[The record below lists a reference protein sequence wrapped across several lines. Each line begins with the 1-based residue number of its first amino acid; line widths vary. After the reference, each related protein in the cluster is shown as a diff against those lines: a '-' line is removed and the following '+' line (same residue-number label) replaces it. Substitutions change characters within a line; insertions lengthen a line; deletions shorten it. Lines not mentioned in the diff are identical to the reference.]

1 MADNVAFKYAVLA
14 SVSVLQ
20 PFYIDGVAR
29 KSDVG
34 PELDFEIYPTA
45 ECVDTMR
52 RLDLLFRRSDRQG
65 GVTVLARVLG
75 KTAGGDDLLR
85 FLPAST
91 DKLTFWMRLRN
102 PNVLNFDELPTALD
116 AASLYYFTNQQ
127 TDAAAPRGDLHLT
140 KGAGGVDG
148 NQDRLERST
157 ENYSFHHDAEVA
169 PGTAKVKH
177 LLTGVEATPSTI
189 VNNAGKSD
197 LAFDLHALPVGRCEL
212 AIGGA
217 VKDTFYFAPSSEPQ
231 EFGLVELVLASSLA
245 ANYRS
250 VEPDRSLTSARPGY
264 SIHFANRKTRWRYT
278 VALSP
283 NGPIAADLAKLT
295 SDAERTQYLS
305 HVNVISS
312 DTTMTFSPTT
322 ATDQL
327 LVFVSDAEIALREQ
341 YIVGAQH
348 KPLSLSLKKNVGS
361 SDDVVRSDLPYP
373 SNSSIDARAAP
384 PVFSDTFLT
393 I

>member
-1 MADNVAFKYAVLA
+1 MADNVAYKYVVMA

-20 PFYIDGVAR
+20 PFYVDGIAR

-34 PELDFEIYPTA
+34 PELDFELYPTA

-52 RLDLLFRRSDRQG
+52 RLDLLFRKSDRVG
-65 GVTVLARVLG
+65 GVTLLARVLG

-85 FLPAST
+85 FPPTSA

-102 PNVLNFDELPTALD
+102 PNVLNFDDLPTAFD
-116 AASLYYFTNQQ
+116 AASLYYFTNQR

-140 KGAGGVDG
+140 RGAAGVSGD
-148 NQDRLERST
+148 QDRLERST

-177 LLTGVEATPSTI
+177 LLTGLEVLPSAI
-189 VNNAGKSD
+189 VNQAGKSD
-197 LAFDLHALPVGRCEL
+197 LVFDLHSLPVGGCEL

-217 VKDTFYFAPSSEPQ
+217 VKDVFYFAPSSEPQ
-231 EFGLVELVLASSLA
+231 EFGLVELALASSLT
-245 ANYRS
+245 ANYRM

-278 VALSP
+278 VAVSS
-283 NGPIAADLAKLT
+283 NGPLAT
-295 SDAERTQYLS
+295 DMAGMSDAERTQYLS

-312 DTTMTFSPTT
+312 DATMTFSPTT
-322 ATDQL
+322 ATDRL

-341 YIVGAQH
+341 YLVGAQH

-361 SDDVVRSDLPYP
+361 GDDVVRSDLPYP

>member
-1 MADNVAFKYAVLA
+1 
-14 SVSVLQ
+14 
-20 PFYIDGVAR
+20 
-29 KSDVG
+29 
-34 PELDFEIYPTA
+34 
-45 ECVDTMR
+45 
-52 RLDLLFRRSDRQG
+52 
-65 GVTVLARVLG
+65 VTVLARVLG
-75 KTAGGDDLLR
+75 KNAGGDNLLR
-85 FLPAST
+85 FLPAAAE
-91 DKLTFWMRLRN
+91 KLTFWMRLRN
-102 PNVLNFDELPTALD
+102 PNVLNFDELPTAFD
-116 AASLYYFTNQQ
+116 AARLYYFTNQQ

-140 KGAGGVDG
+140 KVAAGVDG
-148 NQDRLERST
+148 DQDRLERST

-177 LLTGVEATPSTI
+177 LLTGVEVLPSAI
-189 VNNAGKSD
+189 VNDAGKSD
-197 LAFDLHALPVGRCEL
+197 LVFDLHSLPVGRCEL

-217 VKDTFYFAPSSEPQ
+217 VKDMFYFAPSSEPQ
-231 EFGLVELVLASSLA
+231 EFGLVELVLSSTLA
-245 ANYRS
+245 ANYRM

-264 SIHFANRKTRWRYT
+264 SIRFANRKTRWRYT

-283 NGPIAADLAKLT
+283 NGPIAADMAGM
-295 SDAERTQYLS
+295 SDPDKANYLQ
-305 HVNVISS
+305 HVNVISTN
-312 DTTMTFSPTT
+312 DPTITFSPTT

-341 YIVGAQH
+341 YLVGAQH
-348 KPLSLSLKKNVGS
+348 KPLLLSLKKNVGS

>member
-20 PFYIDGVAR
+20 PFYVDGVAR
-29 KSDVG
+29 KSEAG

-45 ECVDTMR
+45 ECADTMR
-52 RLDLLFRRSDRQG
+52 RLDVLFRRSDRLG

-85 FLPAST
+85 FLPASA

-102 PNVLNFDELPTALD
+102 PNVLNFDDLPTALD

-140 KGAGGVDG
+140 QGAAGVDG

-157 ENYSFHHDAEVA
+157 EHYSFHHDAEVV
-169 PGTAKVKH
+169 PGTAKVTH
-177 LLTGVEATPSTI
+177 LLTGVDVPPSTI
-189 VNNAGKSD
+189 VNKAGKSD
-197 LAFDLHALPVGRCEL
+197 LAFDLHSLPVGRCEL

-217 VKDTFYFAPSSEPQ
+217 VKDTFYFAPSLEPQ
-231 EFGLVELVLASSLA
+231 EFGLVELILASTLA
-245 ANYRS
+245 TNYRM
-250 VEPDRSLTSARPGY
+250 VEPDRSLTSTRPGY

-283 NGPIAADLAKLT
+283 NGPLAADLAKLM
-295 SDAERTQYLS
+295 SDAERTQYLN
-305 HVNVISS
+305 HVNVIST
-312 DTTMTFSPTT
+312 DPAITFSPTT

-341 YIVGAQH
+341 YLVGAQH

-361 SDDVVRSDLPYP
+361 GDDVVRSELPYP

-384 PVFSDTFLT
+384 PVISDTFLT